1 MVAKS
6 QYLIKPIISMQVE
19 CVKNNAMRNE
29 PFLRIWVR
37 EN

>member
-19 CVKNNAMRNE
+19 CVKNNAMQ